1 MEILVGTGTCGV
13 SAGAMDVLEA
23 LKKETREKGLDI
35 PIKETGCMGMCYR
48 EVLVEIVDNGKSR
61 LYGQVTPK
69 KVEKIVNEDLIE
81 GKPIEKW
88 IVKDEKERVDD
99 TFFSRQK
106 RIVLR
111 NCGIIDPSSIDEYI
125 ERDGYKAIEKCLKE
139 YTPDETIE
147 EIKKSG
153 LRGRGGAG
161 FPTALKWQFAR
172 QAKGEK
178 KYVVCNA
185 DEGDPGAFMDRS
197 VLEGD
202 PHSVIEGMLVAAY
215 GIGASE
221 GYIYARAE
229 YPLAVRRLKKAIKQA
244 EEKGFLGKNILDSG
258 FDFKMKVKEGAGAFV
273 CGEETA
279 LMGSIEG
286 KRGTP
291 RVRPPFP
298 AQSGLWGHPTNINN
312 VETYAN
318 VPWIILN
325 GGETF
330 GAMGVGKSRG
340 TKVFALAGKVK
351 RTGLI
356 EVEMGI
362 PLKEIIFDICGGIQD
377 DRDLKAIQLGG
388 PSGGCVPVDMVDT
401 IVDYESITKTGAIMG
416 SGGVIVI
423 DDSTCMV
430 EVARFFL
437 SFTQNESC
445 GKCVFCRIGT
455 KRMLEI
461 LERIVE
467 GKAVEEDLKTLEDL
481 AYKVKETSLCGLGQ
495 TAPNPVLTTLK
506 YFRDEYEAHIFDKK
520 CPAGQCPALISFS
533 ILPDKCIGCG
543 ACLRACPVGAIS
555 GEKKQLHVIDPGS
568 CIKCGKC
575 IASCRF
581 GAVIVE

>member
-13 SAGAMDVLEA
+13 SAGAMNVLEA
-23 LKKETREKGLDI
+23 LKKATKEKGLDI
-35 PIKETGCMGMCYR
+35 PVKETGCMGMCYR
-48 EVLVEIVDNGKSR
+48 EVLVEIIDNGKSR
-61 LYGQVTPK
+61 LYSEVTPD
-69 KVEKIVNEDLIE
+69 KVTKIIEEDLIG
-81 GKPIEKW
+81 GKPIDKW
-88 IVKDEKERVDD
+88 IVKDEKERIDD
-99 TFFSRQK
+99 SFFARQK

-111 NCGIIDPSSIDEYI
+111 NCGIIDPASIDEYI
-125 ERDGYKAIEKCLKE
+125 AREGYKAIEKCIKE
-139 YTPDETIE
+139 YTPDQVIDD
-147 EIKKSG
+147 IKVSG

-161 FPTALKWQFAR
+161 FPTGLKWQFAR
-172 QAKGEK
+172 QASGEM

-202 PHSVIEGMLVAAY
+202 PHSVIEGMLVSAY
-215 GIGASE
+215 AIGASE

-229 YPLAVRRLKKAIKQA
+229 YPLAVKRLKAAIKQA
-244 EEKGFLGKNILDSG
+244 ESRGFLGKNILDSG
-258 FDFKMKVKEGAGAFV
+258 FNFKLKIKEGAGAFV

-279 LMGSIEG
+279 LMASIEG

-318 VPWIILN
+318 IPWIILN
-325 GGETF
+325 GGESF
-330 GAMGVGKSRG
+330 AAMGVGKSRG

-362 PLKEIIFDICGGIQD
+362 PLREIIFDICGGIQN
-377 DRDLKAIQLGG
+377 DRALKALQLGG
-388 PSGGCVPVDMVDT
+388 PSGGCIPVSMVDT
-401 IVDYESITKTGAIMG
+401 IVDYESINQTGAIMG

-461 LERIVE
+461 LEKIVE

-481 AYKVKETSLCGLGQ
+481 AYRVKDTSLCGLGQ
-495 TAPNPVLTTLK
+495 TAPNPVLTTLQ
-506 YFRDEYEAHIFDKK
+506 YFREEYEAHILHKK
-520 CPAGQCPALISFS
+520 CPAGQCPALISFR

-543 ACLRACPVGAIS
+543 ACLRACPVNAIS
-555 GEKKQLHVIDPGS
+555 GEKKQLHTIDPNT